1 MIMDEI
7 KLSKWKQ
14 RFEQNVNSLQT
25 EYDAFFQNTSLDDI
39 YSINMDESDEWQLQV
54 RDNIP
59 NEIKSRLEQIFLASK
74 PEDSI

>member
-1 MIMDEI
+1 MDEI